1 MKSFV
6 KSFVML
12 TVMLFVGHAAAQSV
26 NISPSGVRIGADA
39 PPPQTKGTEHAPGQ
53 LKKEYG
59 GSATDYAPGQVK
71 KDSGTSINFGS
82 GDDKPSAK
90 SAKSAKDSKGKS
102 GQKGKKGQKNELDDS
117 KATGKAKS
125 QSKNK

>member
-6 KSFVML
+6 KQFGML

-26 NISPSGVRIGADA
+26 NISPSGVRIGADT

-82 GDDKPSAK
+82 GDDKPGAK
-90 SAKSAKDSKGKS
+90 GTKGSKGKTS
-102 GQKGKKGQKNELDDS
+102 QKGQP
-117 KATGKAKS
+117 AGKVKS
-125 QSKNK
+125 QGKNK

>member
-6 KSFVML
+6 KQFGML

-26 NISPSGVRIGADA
+26 NISPSGVRIGADT

-82 GDDKPSAK
+82 GDDKPGAK
-90 SAKSAKDSKGKS
+90 VNKVCKFKSWD
-102 GQKGKKGQKNELDDS
+102 
-117 KATGKAKS
+117 
-125 QSKNK
+125 

>member
-12 TVMLFVGHAAAQSV
+12 GAMVFVGHAAAQSV
-26 NISPSGVRIGADA
+26 NISPSGVRIGADT

-59 GSATDYAPGQVK
+59 GSATDYAPGQIK

-82 GDDKPSAK
+82 GDDKPGAK
-90 SAKSAKDSKGKS
+90 GTKGSKGKTS
-102 GQKGKKGQKNELDDS
+102 QKGQP
-117 KATGKAKS
+117 AGKVKS
-125 QSKNK
+125 QGKNK

>member
-6 KSFVML
+6 KPFVILSAM
-12 TVMLFVGHAAAQSV
+12 VFVGHAAAQSV

-82 GDDKPSAK
+82 GDDKPGAK
-90 SAKSAKDSKGKS
+90 GAKGSKDSKDSKGNK
-102 GQKGKKGQKNELDDS
+102 GNKGK
-117 KATGKAKS
+117 
-125 QSKNK
+125 NK